1 MGRTNKLKTAMT
13 TTLRPPDLSRLLSLR
28 AEHGLSSQAITAA
41 APRFNRI
48 AQRHENG
55 TAPRAVSSFQLFQ
68 TPASLASRMV
78 ELAGDRAS
86 LCVLEPS
93 AGLGR
98 ILDALAP
105 MNPAEVVAVE
115 LAQPCA
121 DELRRRD
128 GLRVVQRDFLTV
140 EPAELGQFD
149 CIVMNPPFKRGSDIK
164 HILHA
169 CTFLMAESILVAICA
184 DGPKQ
189 NAMLKPLA
197 ETWIPLPA
205 RSFSEANTGVDTV
218 LLTIRK
224 HAKDARHFR
233 P

>member
-105 MNPAEVVAVE
+105 CNPAELVAVE
-115 LAQPCA
+115 LAQQCA
-121 DELRRRD
+121 DELRRRG

-149 CIVMNPPFKRGSDIK
+149 CIVMNPPFHLRADIR

-169 CTFLMAESILVAICA
+169 MKFLLPNGVLVALCMDTSHREKA
-184 DGPKQ
+184 
-189 NAMLKPLA
+189 LRPLA
-197 ETWIPLPA
+197 STWEQIPA
-205 RSFSEANTGVDTV
+205 GAFKESNTEVPTV
-218 LLTIRK
+218 LLTI
-224 HAKDARHFR
+224 HN
-233 P
+233 

>member
-1 MGRTNKLKTAMT
+1 M

-41 APRFNRI
+41 APRFQRI

-105 MNPAEVVAVE
+105 CNPAELVAVE
-115 LAQPCA
+115 LAQQCA
-121 DELRRRD
+121 DELRRRG

-149 CIVMNPPFKRGSDIK
+149 CIVMNPPFHLRADIR

-169 CTFLMAESILVAICA
+169 MKFLLPNGVLVALCMDTSHREKA
-184 DGPKQ
+184 
-189 NAMLKPLA
+189 LRPLA
-197 ETWIPLPA
+197 STWEQIPA
-205 RSFSEANTGVDTV
+205 GAFKESNTEVPTV
-218 LLTIRK
+218 LLTI
-224 HAKDARHFR
+224 HN
-233 P
+233 

>member
-1 MGRTNKLKTAMT
+1 MPP
-13 TTLRPPDLSRLLSLR
+13 TLRPPDLSRLLSLR
-28 AEHGLSSQAITAA
+28 AEHGLAAQAMAA
-41 APRFNRI
+41 TAPRFQRI

-68 TPASLASRMV
+68 TPASLAARMV
-78 ELAGDRAS
+78 TLAGDRAS

-105 MNPAEVVAVE
+105 CQPAEVVAVE

-121 DELRRRD
+121 DELRRRE

-140 EPAELGQFD
+140 TPAELGQFD
-149 CIVMNPPFKRGSDIK
+149 CIVMNPPLHMRADTR

-169 CTFLMAESILVAICA
+169 LKFLLPGGVLVALCM
-184 DGPKQ
+184 DTQHREK
-189 NAMLKPLA
+189 AMRPLA
-197 ETWIPLPA
+197 ATWEQIPA
-205 RSFSEANTGVDTV
+205 GAFKESNTNVPTV
-218 LLTIRK
+218 MLSIR
-224 HAKDARHFR
+224 A
-233 P
+233 

>member
-1 MGRTNKLKTAMT
+1 M

-105 MNPAEVVAVE
+105 CNPAELVAVE
-115 LAQPCA
+115 LAQQCA
-121 DELRRRD
+121 DELRRRG

-149 CIVMNPPFKRGSDIK
+149 CIVMNPPFHLRADIR

-169 CTFLMAESILVAICA
+169 MKFLLPNGVLVALCMDTSHREKA
-184 DGPKQ
+184 
-189 NAMLKPLA
+189 LRPLA
-197 ETWIPLPA
+197 STWEQIPA
-205 RSFSEANTGVDTV
+205 GAFKESNTEVPTV
-218 LLTIRK
+218 LLTI
-224 HAKDARHFR
+224 HN
-233 P
+233 

>member
-1 MGRTNKLKTAMT
+1 MT

-105 MNPAEVVAVE
+105 CNPAELVAVE
-115 LAQPCA
+115 LAQQCA
-121 DELRRRD
+121 DELRRRG

-149 CIVMNPPFKRGSDIK
+149 CIVMNPPFHLRADIR

-169 CTFLMAESILVAICA
+169 MKFLLPNGVLVALCMDTSHREKA
-184 DGPKQ
+184 
-189 NAMLKPLA
+189 LRPLA
-197 ETWIPLPA
+197 STWEQIPA
-205 RSFSEANTGVDTV
+205 GAFKESNTEVPTV
-218 LLTIRK
+218 LLTI
-224 HAKDARHFR
+224 HN
-233 P
+233 